1 MDCFVSHVA
10 KWKAVNNF
18 PSKVSNT
25 AEASSVEAVVE
36 IFRLPENLEAVLFS
50 AGGGEVCGTS
60 DHLHFPLTQKHQLGF
75 DFISSEVCI
84 LFPQYKWLC
93 ISDISCTRSPWCS
106 TIHNNKWR
114 DLQSVFSVTCKQV
127 FCILTFLE
135 MKKAQLALYHL
146 IWLLFNPPFP
156 IVSVFSNF
164 VSKTYFLCPCHM
176 HTHLDVLCAML
187 CFMLC

>member
-1 MDCFVSHVA
+1 MKSSQQFSL
-10 KWKAVNNF
+10 K
-18 PSKVSNT
+18 SKQHSTGQLCWGCCWNLH
-25 AEASSVEAVVE
+25 APRKSGSSV
-36 IFRLPENLEAVLFS
+36 IFSWRGRSVWHIWPVALSSDSETPAGFWLYLF
-50 AGGGEVCGTS
+50 EVCM
-60 DHLHFPLTQKHQLGF
+60 
-75 DFISSEVCI
+75 

-93 ISDISCTRSPWCS
+93 ISDISCTRSLV
-106 TIHNNKWR
+106 HNNKWR

-135 MKKAQLALYHL
+135 MKKAQLASYHL

>member
-25 AEASSVEAVVE
+25 AQASSVEAVVE
-36 IFRLPENLEAVLFS
+36 IFMLPENLEAVLFS

-60 DHLHFPLTQKHQLGF
+60 DQLHFPLTQKRQLGF
-75 DFISSEVCI
+75 DFISWRSACC
-84 LFPQYKWLC
+84 FP
-93 ISDISCTRSPWCS
+93 S
-106 TIHNNKWR
+106 TNDSVFQIFLAPGLPVHNNKWR

-135 MKKAQLALYHL
+135 MKKAQLASYHL